1 MKIKI
6 LFISLA
12 FLFIQQAQSQE
23 STKAILDQAYNQAK
37 IENKNVFVLFTAS
50 WCGWCKKMDANMNE
64 AATKQIFDDNY
75 VIKHLVVQ
83 ENGDKKNL
91 ENPGAMELL
100 TKYKG
105 EKSGI
110 PFFLIFDAYGKK
122 IADSF
127 DAKGQNL
134 GCPAS
139 AEEVAEFVKILK
151 ATSTL
156 SDEELAVISGV
167 FQKKKE

>member
-37 IENKNVFVLFTAS
+37 IESKNVFVLFTAS

-83 ENGDKKNL
+83 ENGDKKKL

-167 FQKKKE
+167 FHKKKE